1 MCLSS
6 GGIRCFFLCLSFFFS
21 FSLFFL
27 DPVHIWEMVFFFLD
41 NSGSEVACMYVCTYG
56 RSLTSTRFIKEK
68 SMKIK

>member
-1 MCLSS
+1 MFLS
-6 GGIRCFFLCLSFFFS
+6 LSVFFFS